1 MNKTTANYNNGKK
14 IFILI
19 LSVVL
24 IIFGILIYK
33 NYVSVEDVY
42 IENPRTFS
50 YKEKDGLLAN
60 IVNAQQSILFFDYK
74 NTYKFYNNALKKD
87 PKNEAL
93 LGEYLFF
100 LVGRGDFNNSVKIAQ
115 KIVKYSS
122 KHFLANMVIFVS
134 LIKNGKNLEAENY
147 LARLKDNDGFSLFN
161 FMFAVTS
168 GMNNFKDND
177 TKKFEE
183 SFKDIKIQFED
194 FYLNNLAANYVIK
207 NNKEKAMI
215 SYKYITNNI
224 PSIESTLIY
233 SKLVF
238 DKDKKSG
245 IKTFMEYLDD
255 NFLTEEQA
263 EKYLEKY
270 ENKID
275 SKWLI
280 SDAFMRLSKFMSYQ
294 SIAPYLAP
302 ESFIMVQLALM
313 VNPNNDIAKIETAT
327 YYEKIGDFNEAIK
340 QHKTVS
346 NKSFFY
352 RISYQR
358 VFAILEEL
366 GKMDLALKE
375 IKDVIGYDTTNPLP
389 LIEKGHVFHKMGK
402 YEEAIKSYSDALN
415 LSEKHNI
422 KLAKW
427 LSLYFRGISYN
438 KQDKWVNAEKDLSEA
453 LKLNSSDSLLLNYLG
468 YSYIDRDVDL
478 EKGFEL
484 IKKAL
489 EKDPENSSILDSYA
503 WGFFKKKQYDKALE
517 IANKAI
523 SITPYDAVLT
533 DHLGDIYWQIGKY
546 KQAVYQWRTATNLS
560 PEEDLKSKLINKLK
574 GQLPDYLDKKNVDK
588 IQEVQQMINDGVA
601 IEKEVITE
609 VKEEKKDTNV
619 TNTVRKTNEQK
630 GKTKKLD
637 KKKVKDKNNKV
648 KKEK

>member
-1 MNKTTANYNNGKK
+1 
-14 IFILI
+14 
-19 LSVVL
+19 
-24 IIFGILIYK
+24 
-33 NYVSVEDVY
+33 
-42 IENPRTFS
+42 
-50 YKEKDGLLAN
+50 
-60 IVNAQQSILFFDYK
+60 
-74 NTYKFYNNALKKD
+74 
-87 PKNEAL
+87 
-93 LGEYLFF
+93 
-100 LVGRGDFNNSVKIAQ
+100 
-115 KIVKYSS
+115 
-122 KHFLANMVIFVS
+122 
-134 LIKNGKNLEAENY
+134 
-147 LARLKDNDGFSLFN
+147 
-161 FMFAVTS
+161 
-168 GMNNFKDND
+168 
-177 TKKFEE
+177 
-183 SFKDIKIQFED
+183 
-194 FYLNNLAANYVIK
+194 
-207 NNKEKAMI
+207 
-215 SYKYITNNI
+215 
-224 PSIESTLIY
+224 
-233 SKLVF
+233 
-238 DKDKKSG
+238 
-245 IKTFMEYLDD
+245 
-255 NFLTEEQA
+255 
-263 EKYLEKY
+263 
-270 ENKID
+270 
-275 SKWLI
+275 
-280 SDAFMRLSKFMSYQ
+280 
-294 SIAPYLAP
+294 
-302 ESFIMVQLALM
+302 
-313 VNPNNDIAKIETAT
+313 
-327 YYEKIGDFNEAIK
+327 
-340 QHKTVS
+340 
-346 NKSFFY
+346 
-352 RISYQR
+352 
-358 VFAILEEL
+358 
-366 GKMDLALKE
+366 
-375 IKDVIGYDTTNPLP
+375 
-389 LIEKGHVFHKMGK
+389 MGK